1 MKIKTILVIED
12 EKKILDVIQAYLKKE
27 GFDVLAA
34 QDGETAIE
42 MVQAKQVHLIILD
55 LMLPKISGEDVCR
68 KIRTMSDIPIIML
81 TARAEEDDKI
91 EGLAIGADDYMT
103 KPFSPRELISRVRA
117 LIRRSYRDEQPL
129 ADFLS
134 YNHGDLEVDVKRM
147 LVKKNG
153 DILNFTPNEFKLLYV
168 FLVNPGQIFTREQ
181 LIEKAFGYD
190 YDGFDR
196 TIDTHI
202 KNIRQKIENDPKSPV
217 YILTVYGMGYKFGGG
232 K

>member
-1 MKIKTILVIED
+1 MKSKSILVVED
-12 EKKILDVIQAYLKKE
+12 EKKILEVIQAYLKNE
-27 GFDVLAA
+27 GFDVLIAE
-34 QDGETAIE
+34 DGENALEIINRE
-42 MVQAKQVHLIILD
+42 QVHLVILD

-103 KPFSPRELISRVRA
+103 KPFSPRELIGRVRA
-117 LIRRSYRDEQPL
+117 LIRRSYREEQPL

-202 KNIRQKIENDPKSPV
+202 KNIRQKIENDPKNPV